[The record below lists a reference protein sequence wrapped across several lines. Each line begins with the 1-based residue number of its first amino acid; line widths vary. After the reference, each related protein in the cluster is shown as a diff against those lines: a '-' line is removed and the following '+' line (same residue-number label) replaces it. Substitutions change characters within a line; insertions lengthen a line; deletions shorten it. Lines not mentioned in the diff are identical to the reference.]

1 MLSPLFL
8 HTRINNYKEVGMK
21 IAVLVLV
28 GILVVL
34 SLIVNLK
41 KFNKAERQSEKNL
54 YLANMLCTLVLALSG
69 LVGYRS
75 FNAQNADTVA
85 IGLGTV
91 LALCAGIVAWHLDA
105 VHFDKHAVR
114 FGATSLIDYYVTS
127 GGVLV
132 AIQKAPNYHYPEGA
146 KYKILV
152 VGGDYLKCRHIDL
165 PFETLAAAQQAIT
178 SGFGH
183 CKRLPNLGY
192 FELWI
197 QHTQY
202 GDLVSTEKQF
212 MQARKILAKDVPSG
226 AMVTPGAQAFLESYL
241 GKSEMYRYPAFIG

>member
-1 MLSPLFL
+1 METLF
-8 HTRINNYKEVGMK
+8 M
-21 IAVLVLV
+21 IAVGLLMALL
-28 GILVVL
+28 LVVN
-34 SLIVNLK
+34 VRK
-41 KFNKAERQSEKNL
+41 YNKAERQSEKKL
-54 YLANMLCTLVLALSG
+54 YLANILCTLVLALSG
-69 LVGYRS
+69 IVGYQN
-75 FNAQNADTVA
+75 FNVQNADVVA

-91 LALCAGIVAWHLDA
+91 LAICAGIVAWHLDA

-127 GGVLV
+127 GGVLI
-132 AIQKAPNYHYPEGA
+132 AIQKAPNYQYPKAA

-152 VGGDYLKCRHIDL
+152 VGGDYLNCRHIDL
-165 PFETLAAAQQAIT
+165 PFETLDAAQHAVT
-178 SGFGH
+178 SGFGN

-197 QHTQY
+197 QRTQY
-202 GDLVSTEKQF
+202 GELVSTEKQG
-212 MQARKILAKDVPSG
+212 MQARKILAKNVPSG